1 MVSVLVA
8 SVIAA
13 ACGSTSEVR
22 TSDNSYAGKTLKLG
36 AILSITGQGSV
47 YGPSSREGM
56 ELAVEQIN
64 KSGGVN
70 GARINLTVRDDASMQ
85 SQSAQVA
92 QAMIQTDQDLALL
105 GPTLSNSAVAVHP
118 LAENQHIPILAVSTT
133 GINIVPN
140 CNFPS
145 TLGCRYV
152 FRDSLGEETAIPDNV
167 KSYAADA
174 KPTTGVLLVARD
186 DKFSIDGGKIVEAT
200 VGKYGITLK
209 KTIGFNKTEPDLS
222 SYVTQ
227 AVQLNPDVIFIT
239 SLGGIP
245 AEIMHEARKQ
255 GWQGQFLGGNSFNTA
270 TVSKDAGAD
279 GAGARSAS
287 AWYLGNTFPSN
298 SDFVTAYK
306 AKYANLDGTPRNPDQ
321 FAAQGFTAIK
331 ILADAARR
339 ANLTFTD
346 LTGDRD
352 RLRTAM
358 ETVNIQ
364 SPLGPFQFTS
374 THDVKQTVWII
385 KMDGRGGFNLI
396 HEIKAS

>member
-1 MVSVLVA
+1 MRGERVVSVLVA
-8 SVIAA
+8 AIVAA
-13 ACGSTSEVR
+13 ACDSTGVGV
-22 TSDNSYAGKTLKLG
+22 TPANSYAGKTIKLG
-36 AILSITGQGSV
+36 AILSITGKGSA

-56 ELAVEQIN
+56 ELAVGQIN

-70 GARINLTVRDDASMQ
+70 GATINLTVRDDASTQ
-85 SQSAQVA
+85 SQSVQVA
-92 QAMIQTDQDLALL
+92 ETMIQSDQDLALL

-145 TLGCRYV
+145 TVPCPYV
-152 FRDSLGEETAIPDNV
+152 FRDSLGAATAVPANV
-167 KSYAADA
+167 NSYAAHA

-245 AEIMHEARKQ
+245 AEIMHEARKR
-255 GWQGQFLGGNSFNTA
+255 GWQGQFLGGNGFNTA

-298 SDFVTAYK
+298 TDFVTAHK

-321 FAAQGFTAIK
+321 FVAQGFTAIK

-364 SPLGPFQFTS
+364 SPLG
-374 THDVKQTVWII
+374 
-385 KMDGRGGFNLI
+385 
-396 HEIKAS
+396 

>member
-1 MVSVLVA
+1 VA
-8 SVIAA
+8 TVIAA
-13 ACGSTSEVR
+13 ACGSTTEIG
-22 TSDNSYAGKTLKLG
+22 TSANSYAGKTIKLG
-36 AILSITGQGSV
+36 AILSITGAGGV
-47 YGPSSREGM
+47 YGPQSRDGM
-56 ELAVEQIN
+56 SLAVEQIN

-70 GARINLTVRDDASMQ
+70 GATIDLTVRDDASTQ
-85 SQSAQVA
+85 SQSVQVA
-92 QAMIQTDQDLALL
+92 QTMIKADQDLALL

-145 TLGCRYV
+145 TVPCRYV

-200 VGKYGITLK
+200 VGQYGITLK
-209 KTIGFNKTEPDLS
+209 KTIGFNKTELDLS
-222 SYVTQ
+222 SYVSQ

-255 GWQGQFLGGNSFNTA
+255 GWQGQFLGGNGFNTA

-279 GAGARSAS
+279 GADARSAS

-298 SDFVTAYK
+298 ADFVTAFK
-306 AKYANLDGTPRNPDQ
+306 AANGHDPDQ
-321 FAAQGFTAIK
+321 FAAQGYTAIK
-331 ILADAARR
+331 VIADAAKR

-346 LTGDRD
+346 PTGDRD
-352 RLRTAM
+352 KLRTAM

-385 KMDGRGGFNLI
+385 KMDGHGGFALV